1 MVEQMVRIVLVDD
14 HTLFRNGLKGLLQT
28 NSEYSVVGEFSDG
41 SQFIAALPTLEVD
54 IVIMDIAMPNMDGKT
69 ATKLAL
75 RQRPELKI
83 IALTMFGEHQY
94 IEQMVDAGVLGFLN
108 KDSDIK
114 TVFAAIDALMRGEKF
129 LPECVEAEDRAEEDV
144 DVLTER
150 EVAVLTAICQG
161 LSTTQIADKLTIS
174 RRTVDAHRARIL
186 EKTGC
191 NNTASLVAHAIKMN
205 LVDI

>member
-1 MVEQMVRIVLVDD
+1 MVKIALVDD

-28 NSEYSVVGEFSDG
+28 NPNYEIVGDYSDG
-41 SQFIAALPTLEVD
+41 SQLIAALPTLDVEV
-54 IVIMDIAMPNMDGKT
+54 VLMDISMPNMDGKT

-75 RQRPELKI
+75 RQCPELKI
-83 IALTMFGEHQY
+83 IALTMFSERQY
-94 IEQMVDAGVLGFLN
+94 IEQMADAGVSGFLN

-114 TVFAAIDALMRGEKF
+114 TVFQAIDTLVAGDTF
-129 LPECVEAEDRAEEDV
+129 FPDGVEVAQSTENDPDAR
-144 DVLTER
+144 TER
-150 EVAVLTAICQG
+150 ELAVLTAICQG
-161 LSTTQIADKLTIS
+161 LSTPQIADLLSIS

-205 LVDI
+205 LVEI

>member
-1 MVEQMVRIVLVDD
+1 MVKIALVDD

-28 NSEYSVVGEFSDG
+28 NPNYEIVGEYSDG
-41 SQFIAALPTLEVD
+41 SQFIAALPTLDVEV
-54 IVIMDIAMPNMDGKT
+54 VLMDISMPNMDGKT

-75 RQRPELKI
+75 RQCPELKI
-83 IALTMFGEHQY
+83 IALTMFSERQY
-94 IEQMVDAGVLGFLN
+94 IEQMADAGVSGFLN

-114 TVFAAIDALMRGEKF
+114 TVFQAIDTLVAGDTF
-129 LPECVEAEDRAEEDV
+129 FPDGVEVAQSTENDPDA
-144 DVLTER
+144 LTER
-150 EVAVLTAICQG
+150 ELAVLTAICQG
-161 LSTTQIADKLTIS
+161 LSTPQIADLLSIS

-205 LVDI
+205 LVEI

>member
-1 MVEQMVRIVLVDD
+1 MVKIALVDD

-28 NSEYSVVGEFSDG
+28 NPNYEIVGEYSDG
-41 SQFIAALPTLEVD
+41 SQLIAALPTLDVEV
-54 IVIMDIAMPNMDGKT
+54 VLMDISMPNMDGKT

-75 RQRPELKI
+75 RQCPELKI
-83 IALTMFGEHQY
+83 IALTMFSERQY
-94 IEQMVDAGVLGFLN
+94 IEQMADAGVSGFLN

-114 TVFAAIDALMRGEKF
+114 TVFQAIDTLVAGDTF
-129 LPECVEAEDRAEEDV
+129 FPDGVEVAQSTENDPDA
-144 DVLTER
+144 LTER
-150 EVAVLTAICQG
+150 ELAVLTAICQG
-161 LSTTQIADKLTIS
+161 LSTPQIADLLSIS

-205 LVDI
+205 LVEI

>member
-1 MVEQMVRIVLVDD
+1 MVKIALVDD

-28 NSEYSVVGEFSDG
+28 NPNYEIVGDYSDG
-41 SQFIAALPTLEVD
+41 SQFIAALPILDVEV
-54 IVIMDIAMPNMDGKT
+54 VLMDISMPNMDGKT

-75 RQRPELKI
+75 RQCPELKI
-83 IALTMFGEHQY
+83 IALTMFSERQY
-94 IEQMVDAGVLGFLN
+94 IEQMADAGVSGFLN

-114 TVFAAIDALMRGEKF
+114 TVFQAIDTLVAGDTF
-129 LPECVEAEDRAEEDV
+129 FPDGAEVAQSTENDPDA
-144 DVLTER
+144 LTER
-150 EVAVLTAICQG
+150 ELAVLTAICQG
-161 LSTTQIADKLTIS
+161 LSTPQIADLLSIS

-205 LVDI
+205 LVEI

>member
-1 MVEQMVRIVLVDD
+1 MVKIALVDD

-28 NSEYSVVGEFSDG
+28 NPNYEIVGDYSDG
-41 SQFIAALPTLEVD
+41 SQLIAALPTLDVEV
-54 IVIMDIAMPNMDGKT
+54 VLMDISMPNMDGKT

-75 RQRPELKI
+75 RQCPELKI
-83 IALTMFGEHQY
+83 IALTMFSERQY
-94 IEQMVDAGVLGFLN
+94 IEQMADAGVSGFLN

-114 TVFAAIDALMRGEKF
+114 TVFQAIDTLDAGDTF
-129 LPECVEAEDRAEEDV
+129 FPDGVEVAQSTENDPDA
-144 DVLTER
+144 LTER
-150 EVAVLTAICQG
+150 ELAVLTAICQG
-161 LSTTQIADKLTIS
+161 LSTPQIADLLSIS

-205 LVDI
+205 LVEI

>member
-1 MVEQMVRIVLVDD
+1 MVKIALVDD

-28 NSEYSVVGEFSDG
+28 NPNYEIVGDYSDG
-41 SQFIAALPTLEVD
+41 SQLIAALPTLDVEV
-54 IVIMDIAMPNMDGKT
+54 VLMDISMPNMDGKT

-75 RQRPELKI
+75 RQCPELKI
-83 IALTMFGEHQY
+83 IALTMFSERQY
-94 IEQMVDAGVLGFLN
+94 IEQMTDAGVSGFLN

-114 TVFAAIDALMRGEKF
+114 TVFQAIDTLVAGDTF
-129 LPECVEAEDRAEEDV
+129 FPDGVEVAQSTENDPDA
-144 DVLTER
+144 LTER
-150 EVAVLTAICQG
+150 ELAVLTAICQG
-161 LSTTQIADKLTIS
+161 LSTPQIADLLSIS

-205 LVDI
+205 LVEI

>member
-1 MVEQMVRIVLVDD
+1 MVRIVLVDD

-41 SQFIAALPTLEVD
+41 SQFIAALPTLEAD

-83 IALTMFGEHQY
+83 IALTMFGECQY

-114 TVFAAIDALMRGEKF
+114 TVFTAIDTLMAGEKY
-129 LPECVEAEDRAEEDV
+129 LPEGVEAEIKADEEV

-161 LSTTQIADKLTIS
+161 LSTPQIADKLTIS

>member
-1 MVEQMVRIVLVDD
+1 MVKIALVDD

-28 NSEYSVVGEFSDG
+28 NPNYEIVGDYSDG
-41 SQFIAALPTLEVD
+41 SQLIAALSTLDVEV
-54 IVIMDIAMPNMDGKT
+54 VLMDISMPNMDGKT

-75 RQRPELKI
+75 RQCPELKI
-83 IALTMFGEHQY
+83 IALTMFSERQY
-94 IEQMVDAGVLGFLN
+94 IEQMADAGVSGFLN

-114 TVFAAIDALMRGEKF
+114 TVFQAIDTLVAGNTF
-129 LPECVEAEDRAEEDV
+129 FPGGAEVAQSTENDPDA
-144 DVLTER
+144 LTER
-150 EVAVLTAICQG
+150 ELAVLTAICQG
-161 LSTTQIADKLTIS
+161 LSTPQIADLLSIS

-205 LVDI
+205 LVEI